1 MKTYS
6 IEEVRS
12 LMMQAW
18 RAGFAC
24 TSEGH
29 NAEWLSGT
37 YQELELAGAKVVS
50 EILSGTNKFDFS
62 KPLSER

>member
-6 IEEVRS
+6 IEEVQN

-29 NAEWLSGT
+29 NAECVTGS
-37 YQELELAGAKVVS
+37 YQQLEQAGAEIVS
-50 EILSGTNKFDFS
+50 EILNGTASRIYLEHLRD
-62 KPLSER
+62 